1 MDLDIIIFAWT
12 HLDWN

>member
-12 HLDWN
+12 DWD